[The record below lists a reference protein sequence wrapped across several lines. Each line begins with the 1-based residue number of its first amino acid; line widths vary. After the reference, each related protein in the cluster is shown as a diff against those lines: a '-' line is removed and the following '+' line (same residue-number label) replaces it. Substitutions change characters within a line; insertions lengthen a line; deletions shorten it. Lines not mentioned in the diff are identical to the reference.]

1 MHPLIYCK
9 IEVEKLSDAIMS
21 FHDFRCFGSQRLR
34 IFNMQVADLLV
45 TSSVVGFEFVI
56 DGS

>member
-1 MHPLIYCK
+1 MP
-9 IEVEKLSDAIMS
+9 
-21 FHDFRCFGSQRLR
+21 FHDFRCFGSQSLR

-45 TSSVVGFEFVI
+45 TSSAVGFEFVI